1 MNNILKL
8 MRPYQ
13 WVKNVFV
20 FIPLFFGG
28 QLTEMDQL
36 LNSIIMFV
44 AFCLAA
50 SSIYCFNDIIDVEA
64 DRNHYAKRNRP
75 IASGAVSIKEAYVIM
90 FLLIAVSIAILWFL
104 LSDVNALMI
113 VAFYWLLQVAY
124 CAILKRQAI
133 IDVTI
138 LAFGFVLRIIAGG
151 IAADVTVSKW
161 LVLMTFLL
169 TLFLGFAKRR
179 DDVLLYNKDGKSP
192 RYNTRRYNLTFLNQA
207 LTICGSVMLV
217 CYIMYTVSPEV
228 MAKFGSHYIYLT
240 SIYVLLGLLR
250 YIQLTVVDEKSGDPT
265 KMLLHDRFIRL
276 DVLAWLLT
284 FLFLIYK

>member
-1 MNNILKL
+1 MKNILKL
-8 MRPYQ
+8 VRPYQ
-13 WVKNVFV
+13 WVKNIFV
-20 FIPLFFGG
+20 FMPLFFGG
-28 QLTEMDQL
+28 KLTDMEQVQD
-36 LNSIIMFV
+36 SIVMFI

-75 IASGAVSIKEAYVIM
+75 IASGAVSIKQAYVVM
-90 FLLIAVSIAILWFL
+90 FALIAVSIAILWFL